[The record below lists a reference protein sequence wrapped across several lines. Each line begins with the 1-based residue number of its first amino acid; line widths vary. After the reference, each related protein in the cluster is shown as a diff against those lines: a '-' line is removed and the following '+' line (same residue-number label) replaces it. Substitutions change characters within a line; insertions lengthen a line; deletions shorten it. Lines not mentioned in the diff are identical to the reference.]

1 MPLVRVKQ
9 KFQVTIP
16 DDIRRQAGLEVGDL
30 LEASAKNNV
39 ITLRPKVVDRHPEID
54 ARLHEGLADIKAGRV
69 YGPFDSAEELVSDL
83 RRRAKPAVRKAAKKK
98 R

>member
-16 DDIRRQAGLEVGDL
+16 DNVRRRAGLEVGDM
-30 LEASAKNNV
+30 LEAKNQGKV
-39 ITLRPKVVDRHPEID
+39 IILKPKAVVDREVED
-54 ARLHEGLADIKAGRV
+54 AIREGLKDIEEGRV
-69 YGPFDSAEELVSDL
+69 FGPFSSVKEF
-83 RRRAKPAVRKAAKKK
+83 KKALKK